1 MKYIMYKTLKFIIK
15 PFFMRIYNVKIE
27 GIYNIP
33 SSGGV
38 ILAGNHKGN
47 TDALLM
53 LAGPK
58 RVVHMMAKKELFN
71 SKIKNAFFRS
81 MGCIKVDRSI
91 HDENAKSE
99 AIDILNNGNILGIFP
114 EGTTNKTND
123 IIMPFKYGAVSFA
136 KKTDS
141 YIVPFSIT
149 GEYRPFKGSI
159 RIIYGKPYKVK
170 KDLEKENKILMNKVI
185 DLIKLGVEKNKRK
198 NKSKKKDKRR
208 ISMV

>member
-1 MKYIMYKTLKFIIK
+1 MYKTLKFIIK

-47 TDALLM
+47 MDALLM

-170 KDLEKENKILMNKVI
+170 KDLEKENKILMNKVV

>member
-91 HDENAKSE
+91 HDEKAKSE

-149 GEYRPFKGSI
+149 GEYKPFKGSI

>member
-99 AIDILNNGNILGIFP
+99 ALELLKHGYAIGLFP
-114 EGTTNKTND
+114 EGTRNKTEAKLL
-123 IIMPFKYGAVSFA
+123 PFKFGAVSMA
-136 KKTDS
+136 SKTDS
-141 YIVPFSIT
+141 SI
-149 GEYRPFKGSI
+149 S
-159 RIIYGKPYKVK
+159 
-170 KDLEKENKILMNKVI
+170 
-185 DLIKLGVEKNKRK
+185 
-198 NKSKKKDKRR
+198 
-208 ISMV
+208 

>member
-170 KDLEKENKILMNKVI
+170 KDLEKENKILMNI
-185 DLIKLGVEKNKRK
+185 GFE
-198 NKSKKKDKRR
+198 
-208 ISMV
+208 